1 MEVEA
6 HSEERKLLN
15 FSVKNSFL
23 VGNELTIHHHL
34 AQKRWISFL
43 SNALSILCT
52 VHTQFKGT
60 VSRDEYFLKV

>member
-15 FSVKNSFL
+15 LSVKNPFL

-34 AQKRWISFL
+34 AQKR
-43 SNALSILCT
+43 
-52 VHTQFKGT
+52 
-60 VSRDEYFLKV
+60 